1 MDNLNRKL
9 RTRKALMNGALEL
22 VAEGQHFSSLSLREV
37 AKRAGVVPNAFY
49 RHFKSLDELGLAL
62 ADEVGLLLRQL
73 MRQAR
78 LQGLAAD
85 RMISD
90 SVDFF
95 IDNVMANPALFR
107 FMSQSRTGGSEN
119 LRFAIRNEL
128 SFFATEMVMDLN
140 RLRILSHIDAADL
153 DMIGHLVVQTVS
165 GIAGEILDLPP
176 QSKNLVNGIRQRTI
190 KQLRLIFLGAG
201 SWHSSEEQ
209 EKKRKKKPKPSDSLA
224 LPPASDLPQAQVLE
238 EAPEPPLDRK
248 AAAKEKQ
255 RAKKEAAAKKREELK
270 AAKAAAAKQKAK
282 ERGKAKARAAQVRAE
297 KKTAKAKS

>member
-140 RLRILSHIDAADL
+140 RLRILSHIQASDL

-176 QSKNLVNGIRQRTI
+176 QSENLVNGIRQRTI

-201 SWHSSEEQ
+201 SWHSSEQE
-209 EKKRKKKPKPSDSLA
+209 EKKRKKKQKSQQTLA
-224 LPPASDLPQAQVLE
+224 LPPASEQAELDSAV
-238 EAPEPPLDRK
+238 EAVIVEPKIDPK
-248 AAAKEKQ
+248 ALAKEKQ
-255 RAKKEAAAKKREELK
+255 RAKKAAAAKKAAPKKVAAKKGAAKK
-270 AAKAAAAKQKAK
+270 AAK
-282 ERGKAKARAAQVRAE
+282 
-297 KKTAKAKS
+297 KKS

>member
-1 MDNLNRKL
+1 
-9 RTRKALMNGALEL
+9 
-22 VAEGQHFSSLSLREV
+22 
-37 AKRAGVVPNAFY
+37 
-49 RHFKSLDELGLAL
+49 
-62 ADEVGLLLRQL
+62 

-140 RLRILSHIDAADL
+140 RLRILSHIEASDL

-165 GIAGEILDLPP
+165 GIAGEVLDLPP
-176 QSKNLVNGIRQRTI
+176 QSENLVNGIRQRTI

-201 SWHSSEEQ
+201 SWHSSEQQ
-209 EKKRKKKPKPSDSLA
+209 EKKKKKKRQPEKTLA
-224 LPPASDLPQAQVLE
+224 LPPAPEATQVDTVAE
-238 EAPEPPLDRK
+238 EVIEPSVDRK
-248 AAAKEKQ
+248 AEAKEKQ
-255 RAKKEAAAKKREELK
+255 KAKKAAAAKKREEHK
-270 AAKAAAAKQKAK
+270 AAKLAAQKQKAK
-282 ERGKAKARAAQVRAE
+282 ERGKAKARAAQVRS
-297 KKTAKAKS
+297 KKKSTKTES